1 MNPEIINVSI
11 NKEIKQLSYPI
22 FVGNNLLV
30 QSGKLLKKYINN
42 KKIIII
48 YDNYFDKKN
57 SSNKY
62 FEELIQSI
70 RIDTISVNL
79 IGISGGDKT
88 KSMAHLANIIEKIL
102 CRIMYVCT
110 NQ

>member
-48 YDNYFDKKN
+48 YDNYF
-57 SSNKY
+57 
-62 FEELIQSI
+62 
-70 RIDTISVNL
+70 R
-79 IGISGGDKT
+79 
-88 KSMAHLANIIEKIL
+88 
-102 CRIMYVCT
+102 
-110 NQ
+110 